1 MSAYVKFIEKLAF
14 KQLKAASIAAT
25 RRGII

>member
-14 KQLKAASIAAT
+14 NQLKAASAAAI